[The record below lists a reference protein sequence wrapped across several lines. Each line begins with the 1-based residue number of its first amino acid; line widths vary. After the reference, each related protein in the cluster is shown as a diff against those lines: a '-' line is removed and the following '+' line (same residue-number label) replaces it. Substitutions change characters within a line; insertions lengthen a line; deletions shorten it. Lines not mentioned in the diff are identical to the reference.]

1 MIVKNKLHEDVLAW
15 EVEVEDLNIDVEN
28 LDYKLQDGLFGKNVT
43 TRFEN
48 HNKELKQKRKGL
60 NVFPGDWGTYR
71 KDIDGEVESRMKHI
85 LDKIK
90 DKYKN
95 EKGE

>member
-1 MIVKNKLHEDVLAW
+1 MKRN
-15 EVEVEDLNIDVEN
+15 EN
-28 LDYKLQDGLFGKNVT
+28 ESFEDYKERRRQA
-43 TRFEN
+43 
-48 HNKELKQKRKGL
+48 NKEEKQRRKGL

-95 EKGE
+95 EEGE

>member
-1 MIVKNKLHEDVLAW
+1 MKRN
-15 EVEVEDLNIDVEN
+15 EN
-28 LDYKLQDGLFGKNVT
+28 ESFEDYKERRRQA
-43 TRFEN
+43 
-48 HNKELKQKRKGL
+48 NKEEKQRRKGL

-95 EKGE
+95 EQGE

>member
-1 MIVKNKLHEDVLAW
+1 MKRN
-15 EVEVEDLNIDVEN
+15 EN
-28 LDYKLQDGLFGKNVT
+28 ESFEDYKERRRQA
-43 TRFEN
+43 
-48 HNKELKQKRKGL
+48 NKELKQKRKGL

>member
-1 MIVKNKLHEDVLAW
+1 MKRKEG
-15 EVEVEDLNIDVEN
+15 ESFE
-28 LDYKLQDGLFGKNVT
+28 DYKERRKKANS
-43 TRFEN
+43 EN
-48 HNKELKQKRKGL
+48 KKKLKGI

-95 EKGE
+95 QDEQQ

>member
-1 MIVKNKLHEDVLAW
+1 MKRK
-15 EVEVEDLNIDVEN
+15 EN
-28 LDYKLQDGLFGKNVT
+28 ESFEDYKERRKQA
-43 TRFEN
+43 
-48 HNKELKQKRKGL
+48 NKELKQKRKGL

-85 LDKIK
+85 QDKIK

>member
-1 MIVKNKLHEDVLAW
+1 MKRK
-15 EVEVEDLNIDVEN
+15 EN
-28 LDYKLQDGLFGKNVT
+28 ESFEDYKERRKQA
-43 TRFEN
+43 
-48 HNKELKQKRKGL
+48 NKELKQKLKGL

-71 KDIDGEVESRMKHI
+71 KDIDGQVESRMKDI

-95 EKGE
+95 EKSE

>member
-1 MIVKNKLHEDVLAW
+1 MKRN
-15 EVEVEDLNIDVEN
+15 EN
-28 LDYKLQDGLFGKNVT
+28 ESFEDYKERRRQA
-43 TRFEN
+43 
-48 HNKELKQKRKGL
+48 NKELKQKRKGL

-95 EKGE
+95 DMVR

>member
-1 MIVKNKLHEDVLAW
+1 MKRK
-15 EVEVEDLNIDVEN
+15 EN
-28 LDYKLQDGLFGKNVT
+28 ESFEDYKERRKQA
-43 TRFEN
+43 
-48 HNKELKQKRKGL
+48 NKELKQKRKGL

-95 EKGE
+95 EEGE

>member
-1 MIVKNKLHEDVLAW
+1 MKRK
-15 EVEVEDLNIDVEN
+15 EN
-28 LDYKLQDGLFGKNVT
+28 ESFEDYKERRKQA
-43 TRFEN
+43 
-48 HNKELKQKRKGL
+48 NKELKKKLKGL

-95 EKGE
+95 EEGE

>member
-1 MIVKNKLHEDVLAW
+1 MKRKEGESFEDYKERRREANLKTKNKL
-15 EVEVEDLNIDVEN
+15 
-28 LDYKLQDGLFGKNVT
+28 
-43 TRFEN
+43 
-48 HNKELKQKRKGL
+48 KGI

-85 LDKIK
+85 LDKII

-95 EKGE
+95 QDEQQ

>member
-1 MIVKNKLHEDVLAW
+1 MKRK
-15 EVEVEDLNIDVEN
+15 EN
-28 LDYKLQDGLFGKNVT
+28 ESFEDYKE
-43 TRFEN
+43 RR
-48 HNKELKQKRKGL
+48 KEDNLKIKKKLKGI

-85 LDKIK
+85 LDNIR

-95 EKGE
+95 QDEQQ

>member
-1 MIVKNKLHEDVLAW
+1 MKRKKNESF
-15 EVEVEDLNIDVEN
+15 E
-28 LDYKLQDGLFGKNVT
+28 DYKERRKQA
-43 TRFEN
+43 
-48 HNKELKQKRKGL
+48 NKELKQKLKGL

-71 KDIDGEVESRMKHI
+71 KDIDGQVESRMKDI

-95 EKGE
+95 EKSE

>member
-1 MIVKNKLHEDVLAW
+1 MKREKNESF
-15 EVEVEDLNIDVEN
+15 E
-28 LDYKLQDGLFGKNVT
+28 DYKERRRQA
-43 TRFEN
+43 
-48 HNKELKQKRKGL
+48 NKEEKQRRKGL

-90 DKYKN
+90 DKYRN
-95 EKGE
+95 EQGE